1 MPLGLTD
8 DAILI
13 RDINKD
19 DIIKLEDVDLDL
31 PEDIV
36 KAREY
41 QYSILK

>member
-1 MPLGLTD
+1 LGLTD

-13 RDINKD
+13 RDIKKD
-19 DIIKLEDVDLDL
+19 DIIKLDDVDLNL

-41 QYSILK
+41 QYKTIK